1 MSLDAEL
8 RSFFDEYESRW
19 NSGRYPTLGDLWDRD
34 DPAPFY
40 RPMEVDGYISDWE
53 GLKRYWEPKPGVSFI
68 DDLNFRYTNLRAKLV
83 APDVAVVMSD
93 FEWDLKL
100 KGGEYA
106 RPMSGKDPVIMVLR
120 RKPEGWR
127 MCAYVESCMHPA
139 VYVKKICE
147 MTVRPDFV
155 GGLVESGKM
164 KPVARTGTAPGDY
177 W

>member
-8 RSFFDEYESRW
+8 RTFFDEYEKRW
-19 NSGRYPTLGDLWDRD
+19 NTKRYNTLNELWDAD
-34 DPAPFY
+34 DQSPFY
-40 RPMEVDGYISDWE
+40 RPMEVDGYISTWD

-68 DDLNFRYTNLRAKLV
+68 DDLNFRYTKLRAKLV

-100 KGGEYA
+100 KGGEYVK
-106 RPMSGKDPVIMVLR
+106 PMSGKDPVIMVLKK
-120 RKPEGWR
+120 KPEGWR

-139 VYVKKICE
+139 VYVKKVCE
-147 MTVRPDFV
+147 MAVRPNFV
-155 GGLVESGKM
+155 TGLMDSGKM
-164 KPVARTGTAPGDY
+164 KATTRTGTAPGDY